1 MPRSPGNGAVAGF
14 ARQSAD
20 GAPARGLVYNRPM
33 NKQQPDARRIGKGM
47 TFAAWII
54 ALVLMTLFFNNKLEQ
69 QRNPNQA
76 VFTRVNAAGVQ
87 EIVLKRNRF
96 GHYVTSGTV
105 NGDPVEF
112 LLDTGASDVAIP
124 ADLADRLGLKRGLP
138 VQYQTAN
145 GTITAYRTTIDSVA
159 IGPMVVRNVP
169 ASINPGMHDMDILL
183 GMSVLKHVEF
193 TQRGDTL
200 ILKPHE

>member
-1 MPRSPGNGAVAGF
+1 MTN
-14 ARQSAD
+14 Q
-20 GAPARGLVYNRPM
+20 
-33 NKQQPDARRIGKGM
+33 QQPETRRLGKGM
-47 TFAAWII
+47 TFAAWIL
-54 ALVLMTLFFNNKLEQ
+54 ALVLLTLFFNYKLDQ

-87 EIVLKRNRF
+87 EVVLKRNRF

-105 NGDPVEF
+105 NGVPVEF

-124 ADLADRLGLKRGLP
+124 ATLAGRLGLQRGTA

-145 GTITAYRTTIDSVA
+145 GTVTAWRTQIDSVA
-159 IGPMVVRNVP
+159 IGPMVVENVA
-169 ASINPGMHDMDILL
+169 ASINPGMHDMEILL

-200 ILKPHE
+200 ILRPYE

>member
-1 MPRSPGNGAVAGF
+1 M
-14 ARQSAD
+14 
-20 GAPARGLVYNRPM
+20 M
-33 NKQQPDARRIGKGM
+33 
-47 TFAAWII
+47 FAAWII
-54 ALVLMTLFFNNKLEQ
+54 ALGLLTLFFNHKLNE

-87 EIVLKRNRF
+87 EVVLKRNRF

-105 NGDPVEF
+105 NGVPVEF

-124 ADLADRLGLKRGLP
+124 ASLADRLGLQRGQP

-145 GTITAYRTTIDSVA
+145 GTVTAWRTHIDSVA
-159 IGPMVVRNVP
+159 IGPMVVNNVP
-169 ASINPGMHDMDILL
+169 ASINPGMRDMEILL

-200 ILKPHE
+200 ILRPHE

>member
-1 MPRSPGNGAVAGF
+1 MPDSE
-14 ARQSAD
+14 
-20 GAPARGLVYNRPM
+20 APET
-33 NKQQPDARRIGKGM
+33 RRIGKAM
-47 TFAAWII
+47 TIAAWVILLI
-54 ALVLMTLFFNNKLEQ
+54 LLTLFFNDKLEQ

-76 VFTRVNAAGVQ
+76 VFSRVDAAGVQ

-96 GHYVTSGTV
+96 GHYITSGTV
-105 NGDPVEF
+105 NGIPVEF

-124 ADLADRLGLKRGLP
+124 AQLASQLGLDRGTP

-145 GTITAYRTTIDSVA
+145 GRVTAYQTKIDSVS
-159 IGPMVVRNVP
+159 IGPLTVHNVL
-169 ASINPGMHDMDILL
+169 ASINPGMHDMEILL

-200 ILKPHE
+200 ILRPNE

>member
-1 MPRSPGNGAVAGF
+1 
-14 ARQSAD
+14 
-20 GAPARGLVYNRPM
+20 
-33 NKQQPDARRIGKGM
+33 
-47 TFAAWII
+47 
-54 ALVLMTLFFNNKLEQ
+54 
-69 QRNPNQA
+69 
-76 VFTRVNAAGVQ
+76 
-87 EIVLKRNRF
+87 VLKRNHF

-124 ADLADRLGLKRGLP
+124 ADLADRLGLKRGPP

-169 ASINPGMHDMDILL
+169 ASINPGMHDMEILL

-200 ILKPHE
+200 ILRPHE

>member
-1 MPRSPGNGAVAGF
+1 MAG
-14 ARQSAD
+14 SE
-20 GAPARGLVYNRPM
+20 
-33 NKQQPDARRIGKGM
+33 KQYTRRIGKVM
-47 TFAAWII
+47 TFSAWIV
-54 ALVLMTLFFNNKLEQ
+54 ALVLLTLFFNNKLDK

-76 VFTRVNAAGVQ
+76 VYSRINEAGVQ
-87 EIVLKRNRF
+87 EVLLKRNRF

-105 NGDPVEF
+105 NGHSVEF

-124 ADLADRLGLKRGLP
+124 AELADKLGLKRGAP

-145 GTITAYRTTIDSVA
+145 GVVTAYRTVIDSVS

-169 ASINPGMHDMDILL
+169 ASINPGFRDMEILL

-200 ILKPHE
+200 IIRPYE